1 MIENFGGKI
10 YTLTQEDRIKGGKV
24 SSNKKTLANGLKNL
38 KHGKYSSDHILL
50 LRCMDCPFIFKC
62 DRKHDGFCSFLLD
75 EMKIDKRF
83 FKIVKGLKFENGSI
97 DLLDLVRKKY
107 QMNKKYIEFVEEFD
121 SLEGS
126 DSNG

>member
-1 MIENFGGKI
+1 MIKNFKGNI

-24 SSNKKTLANGLKNL
+24 SSKRKTLANGLKNL

-50 LRCMDCPFIFKC
+50 LSCIDCPFISKC
-62 DRKHDGFCSFLLD
+62 EKKQDGFCSFLLD
-75 EMKIDKRF
+75 ELKIDKKF
-83 FKIVKGLKFENGSI
+83 FRIVKELKIENGSVN
-97 DLLDLVRKKY
+97 LLDLVRKKY
-107 QMNKKYIEFVEEFD
+107 QMNRQYIDFIEEFD